1 MGPALSFT
9 WLIEAGV
16 LCRRNATVE
25 MLNSGFTRTLLI
37 GTALSAALSFQ
48 ALAQGDGEIVLTRD
62 VHPYAF
68 GNPPMRP
75 DPNPTTVNADASGR
89 IIGLTSRGELS
100 DGDFAG
106 VNSGNT
112 VRNALMPDGSTLRGL
127 SNSSNGSLP
136 GGMGALQ
143 GGSSAGTGGVAG
155 QVNRSVQQG
164 MGALNVLTRGQ

>member
-1 MGPALSFT
+1 
-9 WLIEAGV
+9 
-16 LCRRNATVE
+16 

-37 GTALSAALSFQ
+37 GTAISAALSFQ
-48 ALAQGDGEIVLTRD
+48 ALAQGSGEIVLTRD

-75 DPNPTTVNADASGR
+75 DPNPTTVNADASAR

-112 VRNALMPDGSTLRGL
+112 VIRALLPDGSNLPGL
-127 SNSSNGSLP
+127 ANTSNGSLP
-136 GGMGALQ
+136 GMGILQ
-143 GGSSAGTGGVAG
+143 GGSSSGTGGVAG

>member
-1 MGPALSFT
+1 
-9 WLIEAGV
+9 
-16 LCRRNATVE
+16 

-37 GTALSAALSFQ
+37 GTAISAALSFQ
-48 ALAQGDGEIVLTRD
+48 ALAQGSGEIVLTRD

-127 SNSSNGSLP
+127 SNTSGSSLP
-136 GGMGALQ
+136 GMGTLQ
-143 GGSSAGTGGVAG
+143 GGSSSGTGGVAS